1 MVEAL
6 ACWLL
11 AAAVWD
17 AGWRRLPNAL
27 ILIGAFAAA
36 LSLVPQPALAP
47 LGGPAGAPQALA
59 WAAIGL
65 AISLPIHLL
74 GRMGAGDVKML
85 TVLGAWMGP
94 LLLPVWLIGTLS
106 QGLHALLRVVLRS
119 RPAPGRERLPF
130 GTHLGAAGLLVL
142 AARALQA

>member
-27 ILIGAFAAA
+27 MLVGAFAAA
-36 LSLVPQPALAP
+36 FSILPSPALAGW
-47 LGGPAGAPQALA
+47 GGPRDPLQALA
-59 WAAIGL
+59 WAAGGL
-65 AISLPIHLL
+65 AVSLPFHLL

-85 TVLGAWMGP
+85 AVLGAWIGP

-106 QGLHALLRVVLRS
+106 QGVHALIRVLRRA
-119 RPAPGRERLPF
+119 RPLPGRERLPF

>member
-27 ILIGAFAAA
+27 MLIGAFAAA
-36 LSLVPQPALAP
+36 FSILPSPALAG
-47 LGGPAGAPQALA
+47 LGGPQSPLQALG
-59 WAAIGL
+59 WAAGGL
-65 AISLPIHLL
+65 AISLPFHLL

-85 TVLGAWMGP
+85 AVLGAWIGP
-94 LLLPVWLIGTLS
+94 LLLPVWLIASLS
-106 QGLHALLRVVLRS
+106 QGLHALARLALRS

-130 GTHLGAAGLLVL
+130 GTHLGLAALLVL
-142 AARALQA
+142 AARGLQA